1 MDSIEHPMINQ
12 LDLIT
17 VQLYA
22 NAHNEDRRLPTVCG
36 SSQSAWSLGGHL
48 RNSSKNF
55 GYIQIERQSALLQWQ
70 LPGGEGDRR
79 RGTLVQRGSERAGM
93 AAAAGPTVRRRQLGA
108 ELRRRREEAGL
119 SHDEVADALT
129 GMSQPKL
136 SRIENGRGATKVD
149 DVKKLLSLYKCE
161 DSDLISTLVGMAKN
175 GSQRGM
181 WWQSYSAHINSTLGD
196 LITLEATAS
205 SVRNYEG
212 AFVPGLL
219 QTPAYAREIIKKLNM
234 RPDVNVEALVDV
246 RMARQSA
253 LTRSEPLTL
262 WAVIHEAAIRSGVG
276 GPAVMA
282 EQLSR
287 LIDRAAQPNINVQV
301 MPIGAPAHHG
311 MGGAFTILG
320 FPQRQDLDVVMV
332 DGTLSNLWVEE
343 AVDVD
348 VFAAKFDA
356 IRADALGLDDS
367 LAIITDQRDKIT

>member
-1 MDSIEHPMINQ
+1 M
-12 LDLIT
+12 
-17 VQLYA
+17 A
-22 NAHNEDRRLPTVCG
+22 
-36 SSQSAWSLGGHL
+36 
-48 RNSSKNF
+48 
-55 GYIQIERQSALLQWQ
+55 
-70 LPGGEGDRR
+70 
-79 RGTLVQRGSERAGM
+79 GT
-93 AAAAGPTVRRRQLGA
+93 AGPTVRRRQLGA

-119 SHDEVADALT
+119 SHEEVAEALS

-149 DVKKLLSLYKCE
+149 DVKRLLALYKCE
-161 DSDLISTLVGMAKN
+161 DTDLISALVDMAKN

-181 WWQSYSAHINSTLGD
+181 WWQSYGAHISPELGD
-196 LITLEATAS
+196 LITLEASAS
-205 SVRNYEG
+205 SVRTYEG
-212 AFVPGLL
+212 AFIPGLF
-219 QTPAYAREIIKKLNM
+219 QTPAYAREIIKKLSM

-246 RMARQSA
+246 RMARQGA

-262 WAVIHEAAIRSGVG
+262 WAVIHEAAIRSAVG

-287 LIDRAAQPNINVQV
+287 LIDRAAQPNINIQV

-343 AVDVD
+343 VTDVEIYG
-348 VFAAKFDA
+348 AKFDA
-356 IRADALGLDDS
+356 IRADALGFDDS
-367 LAIITDQRDKIT
+367 LAIITDQRDKLT